1 MFGCIDFI
9 VTPEGEYVFL
19 EVNQMGQF
27 LWVELANPEFPL
39 LQAFAE
45 FLVSQDPEFR
55 FRSAPDPRLAFAK
68 VNPAAQDILRED
80 KTKHVLPNEYWQ
92 IVSDQPAGGGAEA
105 KDAV

>member
-1 MFGCIDFI
+1 MAEWCRALLRRLGLVFGCIDFI

-55 FRSAPDPRLAFAK
+55 FRSAPDPASHS
-68 VNPAAQDILRED
+68 LR
-80 KTKHVLPNEYWQ
+80 
-92 IVSDQPAGGGAEA
+92 
-105 KDAV
+105 